1 MTMPGQRLGA
11 PERKGLAGFESAPTE
26 CLLPG
31 AANSVKAACS
41 WNLSLRSKPSSVVG
55 VANNSDMQAAFRL
68 AAARD
73 LPVGV
78 DRAGRGA
85 VAPIGDEAD
94 RRLVALVR
102 EADPDGRVRFGHVV
116 GGNESLQWL
125 QCTAACRARAD
136 ISTFATL

>member
-1 MTMPGQRLGA
+1 MTMSGQHLGA
-11 PERKGLAGFESAPTE
+11 FELKGLAGLEATFHVT
-26 CLLPG
+26 
-31 AANSVKAACS
+31 AAHD
-41 WNLSLRSKPSSVVG
+41 LRVG
-55 VANNSDMQAAFRL
+55 VN
-68 AAARD
+68 
-73 LPVGV
+73 
-78 DRAGRGA
+78 RAGRGA